1 MVFGRQLIYNNCE
14 AKMNKIL
21 KKFKMERC
29 LVYEKANKNWF
40 KCWLLKIKLRMMKDV
55 I

>member
-1 MVFGRQLIYNNCE
+1 
-14 AKMNKIL
+14 MNKIL